1 MFLFFPLLNFPLSPF
16 EAEAAAWRRT
26 QNLYQK
32 DIRTG
37 SSPTATVATEN
48 RWPSKN
54 TLQQSWEEGT
64 DRDLETKDVGF
75 PICSVDKCP

>member
-1 MFLFFPLLNFPLSPF
+1 MFVCFFS
-16 EAEAAAWRRT
+16 EAGEAAWKRIR
-26 QNLYQK
+26 NPYQK

-37 SSPTATVATEN
+37 FSPTATVATEN

-75 PICSVDKCP
+75 PICSLHKCP